1 MGGRLRKRLLFSC
14 LRVGRRLELGY
25 ELGQVRSSC
34 GHAIINAR
42 RLRYREASF
51 LPGLLSARL
60 PDGGDSHH
68 MVVVDCFNT
77 IFRISRSSPGKKK
90 AIVARPQSAG
100 AFLLSTEGLYM
111 RIRKLDA
118 AAGLWNEGQIV
129 MYTYDYD
136 ASICL
141 AIVYDMVAIINR
153 TYRIQKV
160 YRHL

>member
-60 PDGGDSHH
+60 PDGGDSHQ

-77 IFRISRSSPGKKK
+77 IFRISRSYPAKKRPLLQGRK
-90 AIVARPQSAG
+90 ALALSYYLRKVSTCGLGSSTLPPVYGMKVRLLCTLTISTR
-100 AFLLSTEGLYM
+100 AFVWL
-111 RIRKLDA
+111 
-118 AAGLWNEGQIV
+118 
-129 MYTYDYD
+129 
-136 ASICL
+136 
-141 AIVYDMVAIINR
+141 
-153 TYRIQKV
+153 
-160 YRHL
+160 

>member
-1 MGGRLRKRLLFSC
+1 
-14 LRVGRRLELGY
+14 
-25 ELGQVRSSC
+25 
-34 GHAIINAR
+34 
-42 RLRYREASF
+42 
-51 LPGLLSARL
+51 
-60 PDGGDSHH
+60 

-77 IFRISRSSPGKKK
+77 IFRISRSYPAKKK

-111 RIRKLDA
+111 RIGKLDA
-118 AAGLWNEGQIV
+118 AAGVWNEGQIV